1 VLWRTDPHV
10 RTSGIHVRPER
21 GIDRMNRS
29 RAYAF
34 TLCAGPIPQPDRSLM
49 NIALI
54 GAGRAGGAL
63 VLAAHRSGH
72 TIVSIRSRSIEST
85 ARFADLVTD
94 DAGPPD
100 LTVIAVR
107 DDAIRA
113 VASTLVDDRPSA
125 VVHMSGAVHASA
137 LAMLADRGWMIG
149 SWHPLQTL
157 PTPEVGA
164 ERLAGS
170 WVGVTAGEPL
180 RSELHVFTTSLG
192 CRPFDLRDEDKA
204 AYHAAAAA
212 AANFVVTSLS
222 VAEQLAEQASV
233 PFEAY
238 RPLVDAIVENTFT
251 LGAVRALTGPIARG
265 DVATVTTHL
274 ATADAAGP
282 ELGAMFRAMARA
294 TAELAGAGPEMREA
308 IG

>member
-1 VLWRTDPHV
+1 
-10 RTSGIHVRPER
+10 
-21 GIDRMNRS
+21 
-29 RAYAF
+29 
-34 TLCAGPIPQPDRSLM
+34 M

-63 VLAAHRSGH
+63 AIAARRSGH
-72 TIVSIRSRSIEST
+72 TIVSIRSRSAQST
-85 ARFADLVTD
+85 ARFADHVVA

-107 DDAIRA
+107 DDAIPTA
-113 VASTLVDDRPSA
+113 ASTLEDDRPSA
-125 VVHMSGAVHASA
+125 VVHMSGAVPTSV
-137 LAMLADRGWMIG
+137 LAPLAERGWMVG

-170 WVGVTAGEPL
+170 WVAVTAGEPL
-180 RSELHVFTTSLG
+180 RSELHAFSTSLG
-192 CRPFDLRDEDKA
+192 CKPFDLRDEDKA

-222 VAEQLAEQASV
+222 VAEQLAQQASV

-251 LGAVRALTGPIARG
+251 LGAEQALTGPIARG
-265 DVATVTTHL
+265 DVTTVASHL
-274 ATADAAGP
+274 ATADAADP
-282 ELGAMFRAMARA
+282 ALGAMFRAMARA